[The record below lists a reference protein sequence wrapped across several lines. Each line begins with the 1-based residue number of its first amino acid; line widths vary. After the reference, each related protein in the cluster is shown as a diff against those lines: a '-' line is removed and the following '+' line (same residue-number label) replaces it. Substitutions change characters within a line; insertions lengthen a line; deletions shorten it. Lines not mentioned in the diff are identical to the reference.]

1 MTRSV
6 RHGWAAWLPETTAPL
21 LQACKPCKLHCAS
34 SAARCPHVSPL
45 AVGMGPSDGEGG
57 GSEWL
62 QRAFS
67 VLELEDVELD
77 LEQLD
82 TLGKV
87 GSGVQGEEERH
98 AVARIVCF
106 CC

>member
-1 MTRSV
+1 MTSPV
-6 RHGWAAWLPETTAPL
+6 RRGWAAWPAQTTALL

-34 SAARCPHVSPL
+34 SAARCSHLYPL
-45 AVGMGPSDGEGG
+45 TAGMGPSDGEGG

-77 LEQLD
+77 MEQLD

-87 GSGVQGEEERH
+87 GSGVQGRGK
-98 AVARIVCF
+98 RSDTLSPG
-106 CC
+106 

>member
-1 MTRSV
+1 MHASQ
-6 RHGWAAWLPETTAPL
+6 AAPL
-21 LQACKPCKLHCAS
+21 WQL
-34 SAARCPHVSPL
+34 SAVLTVCRLTA
-45 AVGMGPSDGEGG
+45 GMGPSNREEG

-67 VLELEDVELD
+67 VLQLEDVELD

-87 GSGVQGEEERH
+87 GSGVQGRKEQP
-98 AVARIVCF
+98 AIVVDNLLQLLIWRLLAGH
-106 CC
+106 

>member
-1 MTRSV
+1 
-6 RHGWAAWLPETTAPL
+6 
-21 LQACKPCKLHCAS
+21 
-34 SAARCPHVSPL
+34 
-45 AVGMGPSDGEGG
+45 MGPSHGEEG

-62 QRAFS
+62 DRAFS

-87 GSGVQGEEERH
+87 GSGVWGGKGAKH
-98 AVARIVCF
+98 
-106 CC
+106 CCH